1 MSEKDWHA
9 VARMNSLLN
18 AHRFVFTQPESD
30 EETKTQAS
38 KPAADAD
45 AGVNGRQLIFRRI
58 EKAPYSGRQL
68 AFPQINHLNV

>member
-30 EETKTQAS
+30 EKTK
-38 KPAADAD
+38 KDK
-45 AGVNGRQLIFRRI
+45 GGKGEHLKFRRI
-58 EKAPYSGRQL
+58 EKAPYSGKQL
-68 AFPQINHLNV
+68 ALSVSDNQHLGD